1 MKICPL
7 ITQTS
12 VLDDKE
18 LLVHELDTVELAKD
32 KKPTGPVVDD
42 DGIFINPTPKPHDE
56 KTLLEEIAPA
66 VPVRFL
72 AKSFRGD
79 VECLGELCRFHSSE
93 ANACRIDLMLVH
105 DARDPNYDEASFT
118 EVRCELEK
126 SWELQRKSADD
137 ILSRVKELGANND
150 SRVSELT
157 HALEGKL
164 EELKGFIQSAED
176 EKQKTIEAISLTL
189 DAKTEEIE
197 RKIDSSEQSFRAFR
211 DEIAGWKSVLSN
223 NLNGIET
230 ELDEHR
236 KLVRELS
243 DNHSG
248 IMQLVEN
255 QKKSLEEEEK
265 KRHVAEARQLNNAGV
280 MAFHNGQYE
289 KALDLFKKALD
300 LDPSMTEA
308 YNNLGLT
315 YTEMNEEEKATEA
328 FRKAIA
334 LSPEL
339 AAAYN
344 NLGYVFYRLGSYT
357 EAIEMYNEAIG
368 RSTDNSSAHTN
379 LGNAYYKLDK
389 IEEAMDAWKKA
400 LAIDPA
406 NEKARRNLKRFHA
419 EVK

>member
-12 VLDDKE
+12 ILDDKE
-18 LLVHELDTVELAKD
+18 LLFRELDDVGLAKD
-32 KKPTGPVVDD
+32 KKQEGAAVDE
-42 DGIFINPTPKPHDE
+42 DGIFINPTPKPHGE

-79 VECLGELCRFHSSE
+79 VECLGELCRFHNGE

-105 DARDPNYDEASFT
+105 ASSDPRHDEAVSAD
-118 EVRCELEK
+118 VRSELAK
-126 SWELQRKSADD
+126 SWELQQKSADE
-137 ILSRVKELGANND
+137 ILSLFKELEAKND
-150 SRVSELT
+150 SRVSEFT
-157 HALEGKL
+157 RALEEKL
-164 EELKGFIQSAED
+164 EELKGFMRSAED

-197 RKIDSSEQSFRAFR
+197 RKIDSGEEQFQSFR
-211 DEIAGWKSVLSN
+211 DEIASWKGVLSN
-223 NLNGIET
+223 NLEGIET
-230 ELDEHR
+230 ELGEHR
-236 KLVRELS
+236 KLVQELS

-248 IMQLVEN
+248 IMQLVES
-255 QKKSLEEEEK
+255 QKKSIEKEEK
-265 KRHVAEARQLNNAGV
+265 QRHVSEARRLNNAGV
-280 MAFHNGQYE
+280 MAYHNGQYE
-289 KALDLFKKALD
+289 KALELFRKALD
-300 LDPSMTEA
+300 LDPAMTEA

-315 YTEMNEEEKATEA
+315 YTEINEEEKATEA
-328 FRKAIA
+328 FKKAIE
-334 LSPEL
+334 LGPEL

-344 NLGYVFYRLGSYT
+344 NLGYLFYRLGSYE

-368 RSTDNSSAHTN
+368 RSTDNSSAYTN